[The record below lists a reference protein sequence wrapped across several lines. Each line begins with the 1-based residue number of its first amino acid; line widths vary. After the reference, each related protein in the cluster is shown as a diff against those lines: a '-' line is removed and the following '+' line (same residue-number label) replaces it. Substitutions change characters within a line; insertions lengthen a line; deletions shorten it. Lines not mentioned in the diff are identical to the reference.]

1 MGAFK
6 SDSLPGVIPPA
17 AEDDEE
23 DSASVL
29 AEADSLA
36 TGASGSFDL
45 GAESGRGALELLA
58 SKVGE
63 SATARGVSTGS
74 AAQQKITSADSTK
87 MHLRNC
93 RSGDGFLVR
102 CNHCPL
108 YCT

>member
-6 SDSLPGVIPPA
+6 SDALPGVILPA
-17 AEDDEE
+17 TEDDEE
-23 DSASVL
+23 DSASVP

-36 TGASGSFDL
+36 TGASGSFDF
-45 GAESGRGALELLA
+45 GVESGRGALELLA
-58 SKVGE
+58 SRVGE
-63 SATARGVSTGS
+63 SAAARGVSSGS

-87 MHLRNC
+87 MHLRSR